1 MPRAARAFVMAVMA
15 AGAVLLTAAALD
27 WQSQNAVRFVS
38 YLALA
43 VAAATFKIRVP
54 HMGWTLTPTFV
65 LVLAALAE
73 VSWAETAVISLA
85 IGVVQS
91 RWRPARR
98 PMLSQVLFGPASL
111 TLSAALA
118 YGMSRVVL
126 APWLG
131 PSVVGVLVVSTL
143 VLFGSNMLILG
154 TVLALVNRKPL
165 SGVWQLCYF
174 WSLPYYLVGA
184 AAAGVMVATGRT
196 AQWGS
201 LAAGSAADGA
211 GVCLLS

>member
-131 PSVVGVLVVSTL
+131 HSVVGVLVVSTL

-174 WSLPYYLVGA
+174 WSLPYYFVGRQWRVLWWPP
-184 AAAGVMVATGRT
+184 AGRRNG
-196 AQWGS
+196 
-201 LAAGSAADGA
+201 
-211 GVCLLS
+211 LSRCWLCR